1 MYCLEFTI
9 QPTAALTFRIL
20 PGSILN
26 IATYPLYRLLLSGF
40 HEARDDE
47 CGSRDSRN
55 PN

>member
-1 MYCLEFTI
+1 MCLEFTI

-26 IATYPLYRLLLSGF
+26 IATYPFVPPTTLVSTK
-40 HEARDDE
+40 ARDDE

>member
-20 PGSILN
+20 GSILN
-26 IATYPLYRLLLSGF
+26 IATYPFALLSGF
-40 HEARDDE
+40 LQRDDE